1 MTDFHLVIKNKL
13 ANIDLVNDRFTAFA
27 HGKEVPKNV
36 VGNVCMA
43 FDELL
48 TNIISYAYQDD
59 DQHDIGIQ
67 LYLKQNSIVIIVDD
81 DGLPFNPFQADTPDT
96 QLSIEERD
104 IGGLGIHLIRKIM
117 DNVSYQR
124 KAGQNIVTLTKNFE
138 KDSS

>member
-36 VGNVCMA
+36 VGTVCMV

-59 DQHDIGIQ
+59 EQHDIGIQ
-67 LYLKQNSIVIIVDD
+67 LYLKQNSIVIIIVD